1 MLTEKPKPIDKK
13 AAKRA
18 NMGKSI
24 NPNQK
29 KPVNYI
35 DKEEFY
41 NALVAYKEAC
51 KLSPDDI
58 PRVPPYIGMCF
69 IKIANGLASA
79 PNFAG
84 YSFRDDMVGEAI
96 ETCLRYV
103 KSFDPEKSKQPFSY
117 FTQCCWYVFIGRIQ
131 AEKKQTKL
139 KRALVQYAD
148 FDTYALQAQDEGG
161 EFAVDMNEFLLS
173 LGPEE
178 EPKVEVKKPV
188 VGKLEGFFE

>member
-1 MLTEKPKPIDKK
+1 METKKPLDKK
-13 AAKRA
+13 AMKNA
-18 NMGKSI
+18 NTGKSI

-35 DKEEFY
+35 DKEVFY
-41 NALVAYKEAC
+41 DALVKYREDCRAN
-51 KLSPDDI
+51 PDNI
-58 PRVPPYIGMCF
+58 PRVPEYIGECF

-84 YSFRDDMVGEAI
+84 YSFRDDMTGEAV

-103 KSFDPEKSKQPFSY
+103 KSFDPDKSKQPFSY
-117 FTQCCWYVFIGRIQ
+117 FTQCCWYVFIGRIT
-131 AEKKQTKL
+131 AEKKQSKI
-139 KRALVQYAD
+139 KRALIQYAD
-148 FDTYALQAQDEGG
+148 FETYALQAQDEGG
-161 EFAVDMNEFLLS
+161 EFAVDMNEFLMS

-178 EPKVEVKKPV
+178 EVKVEPKKAP